1 MEPKW
6 RKSSYSGSSGGDCV
20 ECAPLGAI
28 AWRKSSYSGS
38 TGGECV
44 EVADLTPRIAVRD
57 SKNPG
62 VGTVTLAP
70 EAYTAFVAFVAEG

>member
-1 MEPKW
+1 MGSTPKLANVQW
-6 RKSSYSGSSGGDCV
+6 RKSSYSGNTGGD
-20 ECAPLGAI
+20 
-28 AWRKSSYSGS
+28 
-38 TGGECV
+38 CV
-44 EVADLTPRIAVRD
+44 EVADLTPGIAVRD

>member
-1 MEPKW
+1 MGSTPKLANVQW
-6 RKSSYSGSSGGDCV
+6 RKSSYSGNTGGDCV
-20 ECAPLGAI
+20 E
-28 AWRKSSYSGS
+28 
-38 TGGECV
+38 
-44 EVADLTPRIAVRD
+44 VADVTPRIAVRD

>member
-1 MEPKW
+1 MGSTPKLANVQW
-6 RKSSYSGSSGGDCV
+6 RKSSYSGNTGGD
-20 ECAPLGAI
+20 
-28 AWRKSSYSGS
+28 
-38 TGGECV
+38 CV

>member
-1 MEPKW
+1 MGSTQQLANVQW
-6 RKSSYSGSSGGDCV
+6 RKSSYSGNTGGD
-20 ECAPLGAI
+20 
-28 AWRKSSYSGS
+28 
-38 TGGECV
+38 CV

>member
-1 MEPKW
+1 MGTKPAQVNVLW
-6 RKSSYSGSSGGDCV
+6 RKSSYSGN
-20 ECAPLGAI
+20 
-28 AWRKSSYSGS
+28 

-44 EVADLTPRIAVRD
+44 EVADLTPRMAVRD